1 MILYIISYIGWRRHR
16 AMYPISPSVANTM
29 NLREN
34 VLILCAVTTRYYGK
48 VWRYQSGNQK
58 PYIEERRTI
67 QWKKAKKTN
76 NNIQSTIQKAIDPVK
91 RTSLKQGWIQVLLL
105 KSKQFLFHMWYSSCC
120 YCFNPGDTLWMR
132 KGQDCD
138 DYDKRNISAV
148 ICDTDMP

>member
-1 MILYIISYIGWRRHR
+1 
-16 AMYPISPSVANTM
+16 M

-105 KSKQFLFHMWYSSCC
+105 KS
-120 YCFNPGDTLWMR
+120 
-132 KGQDCD
+132 
-138 DYDKRNISAV
+138 
-148 ICDTDMP
+148 